1 MCHILHTGQFTKM
14 HRKLHK
20 IVSVLVLMSVLFLQ
34 LALSAYA
41 CPMQFSALLYQ
52 TSTID
57 SASSNCDDMDMDM
70 DFGMDMSQPGLC
82 QQHCKNEPQT
92 LSDTPLDLAPVTF
105 VSSLIVEWREP
116 QSSTSLAL
124 ATRAST
130 PSLHHATSPPASIQ
144 HCCFRI

>member
-1 MCHILHTGQFTKM
+1 MCHICHTGQFTKM

-52 TSTID
+52 TSTIE

-70 DFGMDMSQPGLC
+70 GMDMSQPGLC

>member
-1 MCHILHTGQFTKM
+1 MRHICHPGQFTKM

-52 TSTID
+52 TSTIE
-57 SASSNCDDMDMDM
+57 SASSNCDDMDMDL
-70 DFGMDMSQPGLC
+70 GMDMSQPGLC